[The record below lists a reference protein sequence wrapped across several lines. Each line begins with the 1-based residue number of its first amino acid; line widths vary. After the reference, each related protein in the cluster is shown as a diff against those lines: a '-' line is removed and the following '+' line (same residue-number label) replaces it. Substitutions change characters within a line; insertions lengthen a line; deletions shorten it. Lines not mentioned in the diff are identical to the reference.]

1 MARTKITDVA
11 AKAGVSVATVSY
23 VLNHVE
29 NQTISEETRAKVEE
43 VARELHYV
51 SNRAASSLK
60 NGRSNLIGVVIPQAE
75 PGKEI
80 LLSDP
85 LYGELLSGMEYKAR
99 RMGYHMLLSGLGD
112 DQDYSGVVRNRLLDG
127 VIIVGAYP
135 AEHISDLAELH
146 APVVLVDADISD
158 TRFHELTVDDRAGG
172 KLATEYLIDHGHM
185 KIAYVGE
192 TAEQG
197 SAADKRYAGYADALA
212 AHGLSPER
220 NRVYH
225 GQNSYAFGERV
236 AEAVLAHADGT
247 TAVFAASDILAIG
260 LMHGFALHGVRVPE
274 DMSIIG
280 FDDLPISRMVSP
292 ALTTIHQD
300 IAAKG
305 EKAVD
310 MVLDAMVTP
319 EKRQSETLPVRLVE
333 RDTVRRI

>member
-1 MARTKITDVA
+1 
-11 AKAGVSVATVSY
+11 
-23 VLNHVE
+23 
-29 NQTISEETRAKVEE
+29 
-43 VARELHYV
+43 
-51 SNRAASSLK
+51 
-60 NGRSNLIGVVIPQAE
+60 
-75 PGKEI
+75 
-80 LLSDP
+80 
-85 LYGELLSGMEYKAR
+85 
-99 RMGYHMLLSGLGD
+99 MGYHMLLSGLGD